1 MTATELQKR
10 NEKADHLRVLQTD
23 DGQYFVESGEG
34 KILYNVT
41 VSDDGDFCTCGDF
54 AKNIKRDPDF
64 RCKHILAVFNAVP
77 KREVDGAVFLEKQVP
92 KLDERWIM
100 KIEGKEFVKYPG
112 LLDLGHQKGIS
123 SIEVD
128 IVQMPTK
135 ENGNFAVCRAT
146 VMSKIG
152 ETFIDIGDANP
163 NNCSSKVVRH
173 LLRLASTRAIAR
185 ALRSYTNVGMT
196 ALEELA
202 DFNEAIPEG
211 GQYENPTPKRKPKA
225 AKKTAAKP
233 AKKAPAASAKPKAKP
248 APVAPTVETQT
259 EKESSGQDAGT
270 GNTSPGMSEA
280 QKRAIYNLSRR
291 RGISVEQL
299 EQMAADAYGCDVE
312 NLRSSDASSFIRQLQ
327 QAA

>member
-10 NEKADHLRVLQTD
+10 NEKSDHLRVLQTD
-23 DGQYFVESGEG
+23 SGQFFVESGEG
-34 KILYNVT
+34 KILYSVT
-41 VSDDGDFCTCGDF
+41 VNDSGDTCTCGDF

-64 RCKHILAVFNAVP
+64 KCKHILAVFNAVP
-77 KREVDGAVFLEKQVP
+77 KREVEGAVFLEKHVP
-92 KLDERWIM
+92 RLDERWIT

-112 LLDLGHQKGIS
+112 LLDLAHQHGLS

-128 IVQMPTK
+128 IVQMPTND
-135 ENGNFAVCRAT
+135 NGNFAVCRAT

-152 ETFIDIGDANP
+152 ETYTDIGDANP
-163 NNCSSKVVRH
+163 ANCSSKVAKH
-173 LLRLASTRAIAR
+173 LLRMASTRSIAR

-202 DFNEAIPEG
+202 DFNDAIPEA
-211 GQYENPTPKRKPKA
+211 GQAAKPIRAKIKPKA
-225 AKKTAAKP
+225 AKKPAAKAPKQVP
-233 AKKAPAASAKPKAKP
+233 AKTSKPEVANTNEQMPKA
-248 APVAPTVETQT
+248 
-259 EKESSGQDAGT
+259 ESKDKSEPNAH
-270 GNTSPGMSEA
+270 PKMSEA

-299 EQMAADAYGCDVE
+299 EQMVSDAYGCTLE
-312 NLRSSDASSFIRQLQ
+312 SLTSGDASAFIRQLQ

>member
-1 MTATELQKR
+1 MTAKELQQR

-41 VSDDGDFCTCGDF
+41 VSDDGDTCTCGDF
-54 AKNIKRDPDF
+54 AKNVKRDPDF

-77 KREVDGAVFLEKQVP
+77 KREVEGAVFLEKNVP
-92 KLDERWIM
+92 RLDDRWIM
-100 KIEGKEFVKYPG
+100 QIEGKEFVKYPG

-163 NNCSSKVVRH
+163 GNCSSKVVKH
-173 LLRLASTRAIAR
+173 LLRFASTRSIAR

-202 DFNEAIPEG
+202 DFNDAIPDG
-211 GQYENPTPKRKPKA
+211 TRTTQPKTKPKA
-225 AKKTAAKP
+225 AKKQAPKAAKT
-233 AKKAPAASAKPKAKP
+233 
-248 APVAPTVETQT
+248 APVKTSKPDNTVTNEQAAKTKSKGKS
-259 EKESSGQDAGT
+259 EPNAHPKFSDA
-270 GNTSPGMSEA
+270 
-280 QKRAIYNLSRR
+280 QRRAIYNLSRR

-299 EQMAADAYGCDVE
+299 EEMVSEAYGCALE
-312 NLRSSDASSFIRQLQ
+312 NLSSGDASAFIRQLQ

>member
-10 NEKADHLRVLQTD
+10 NEKSDHLRVLQTD
-23 DGQYFVESGEG
+23 SGQFFVESGEG
-34 KILYNVT
+34 KILYSVT
-41 VSDDGDFCTCGDF
+41 ISDSGDTCTCGDF

-64 RCKHILAVFNAVP
+64 KCKHILAVFNAVP
-77 KREVDGAVFLEKQVP
+77 KREVEGAIFLEKQIP

-100 KIEGKEFVKYPG
+100 QIDGKEFVKYPG

-163 NNCSSKVVRH
+163 NNCSSIVVKH
-173 LLRLASTRAIAR
+173 LLRLASTRSIAR

-202 DFNEAIPEG
+202 DFNDAIPEARRTA
-211 GQYENPTPKRKPKA
+211 QAPQPKTKPKA
-225 AKKTAAKP
+225 AKKPAAKAP
-233 AKKAPAASAKPKAKP
+233 KKAPARTSKPETANTNEQMPKAESKGKPKP
-248 APVAPTVETQT
+248 NSQPM
-259 EKESSGQDAGT
+259 
-270 GNTSPGMSEA
+270 MSEA

-299 EQMAADAYGCDVE
+299 EQMVMDAYKCKLESLTSG
-312 NLRSSDASSFIRQLQ
+312 DASAFIRQLQ

>member
-23 DGQYFVESGEG
+23 DGQYFVESEMG
-34 KILYNVT
+34 KILYNVH
-41 VSDDGDFCTCGDF
+41 VSDDGDTCTCGDF
-54 AKNIKRDPDF
+54 AKNAKRDPDF
-64 RCKHILAVFNAVP
+64 KCKHILAVFQSVP
-77 KREVDGAVFLEKQVP
+77 NREVEGAVFLEKQVP

-100 KIEGKEFVKYPG
+100 QIEGKEFVKYPG

-128 IVQMPTK
+128 IVQMPSAD
-135 ENGNFAVCRAT
+135 NGNFAVCRAT
-146 VMSKIG
+146 VMSKMG

-202 DFNEAIPEG
+202 DFNDAIPEAA
-211 GQYENPTPKRKPKA
+211 QPPRSKSKPKA
-225 AKKTAAKP
+225 AKKSAAKAPKQAP
-233 AKKAPAASAKPKAKP
+233 AKATRSAESTNTGNQPPQSESTGKSKPK
-248 APVAPTVETQT
+248 TQ
-259 EKESSGQDAGT
+259 
-270 GNTSPGMSEA
+270 PMMSEA

-299 EQMAADAYGCDVE
+299 EQMVSDAYQCDLE
-312 NLRSSDASSFIRQLQ
+312 SLSSSDASGFIRQLQ

>member
-23 DGQYFVESGEG
+23 DGQFFVESGEG

-41 VSDDGDFCTCGDF
+41 VSDNGDTCTCGDF

-77 KREVDGAVFLEKQVP
+77 KSEVDGAVFLEKHVP
-92 KLDERWIM
+92 KLDQRWIA

-112 LLDLGHQKGIS
+112 LLDLAHQHGLS

-152 ETFIDIGDANP
+152 ETFIDVGDANP
-163 NNCSSKVVRH
+163 GNCSSKVAKH
-173 LLRLASTRAIAR
+173 LLRMASTRSIAR

-202 DFNEAIPEG
+202 DFNDAIPESRK
-211 GQYENPTPKRKPKA
+211 TVKPKIKPKA
-225 AKKTAAKP
+225 AKKPAAKAP
-233 AKKAPAASAKPKAKP
+233 KKAPFKASKPDDTANASEQKPKA
-248 APVAPTVETQT
+248 
-259 EKESSGQDAGT
+259 ESKGKSEPNAQ
-270 GNTSPGMSEA
+270 PKMSEA

-291 RGISVEQL
+291 RGISVEQM
-299 EQMAADAYGCDVE
+299 EQMVTDAYGCDLE
-312 NLRSSDASSFIRQLQ
+312 SLSSKDASTYIRQLQ